1 MLNTIEGV
9 SVKKLITHADKRGFF
24 REILRETDDLFSEGF
39 GQLSH
44 SLVYSGVVK
53 AWHAHKVQSQ
63 WTYAVT
69 GTLKVA
75 LHDLREDS
83 LTYHNTMEFVVGE
96 NTESIVYMF
105 PQGVAHG
112 YKCINGP
119 ANVIY
124 VTSGQYDMED
134 EVRIPYDDP
143 DIGFDWLAGI
153 AIK

>member
-9 SVKKLITHADKRGFF
+9 SVIKLITHADKRGFF
-24 REILRETDDLFSEGF
+24 REILRETDDSFSVGF

-83 LTYHNTMEFVVGE
+83 VTYHNTMEFEVGE
-96 NTESIVYMF
+96 NTESMVYMF